1 VVELFTR
8 FRGHANIIFN
18 IIMDN
23 IIYFL
28 DVVSIAAVFIKIVAG
43 KSSLESRR
51 GKLDIDV
58 RCVENPS
65 PHEPLI
71 ERTESIMYLLLL
83 LLLLLLF
90 VPISDVYIPNRS
102 IRTRTARLPAITRQ
116 YMYLLYTY

>member
-28 DVVSIAAVFIKIVAG
+28 DGLSIAAVFIKIVAG

-83 LLLLLLF
+83 LLLLLF

-102 IRTRTARLPAITRQ
+102 ILTRTARLPAITRQ